1 MKKFFSGLKAKMSSF
16 YSKNRKLFIVVVSL
30 VLVIIVCFLFY
41 PKSEETAKNQTS
53 ETKSSEQASLD
64 YTSKIEAKVKEML
77 LSLEEVT
84 KANVMVLCE
93 STEIVEYQKNVN
105 ETTSENSSS
114 KNEEVAYEKDG
125 SKSTP
130 IVVTTK
136 NPKIV
141 GVWIIINSVS
151 ASTKL
156 AITNSICS
164 VLNIEETSINIL
176 QER

>member
-1 MKKFFSGLKAKMSSF
+1 MKKFFSGLKTKMSSL

-41 PKSEETAKNQTS
+41 PKSEETAKNQTA
-53 ETKSSEQASLD
+53 ETKSSEQTSLD

-164 VLNIEETSINIL
+164 VLNIDETSINIL

>member
-1 MKKFFSGLKAKMSSF
+1 MKKFFSGLKTKISSL
-16 YSKNRKLFIVVVSL
+16 YSKNRKLFIVMVSL

-41 PKSEETAKNQTS
+41 PKSEEMSKNQTS
-53 ETKSSEQASLD
+53 EIKTSEQTSLD
-64 YTSKIEAKVKEML
+64 YTSKIETKVKEML

-84 KANVMVLCE
+84 KANVMVLCD

-164 VLNIEETSINIL
+164 VLNIDETSINIL

>member
-1 MKKFFSGLKAKMSSF
+1 MKKFFSGLKTKMSSL
-16 YSKNRKLFIVVVSL
+16 YSKNRKLFIVMVSL
-30 VLVIIVCFLFY
+30 FLVIIVCFLFY
-41 PKSEETAKNQTS
+41 PKTDTNAKNQTT
-53 ETKSSEQASLD
+53 ETKSSEQTSLD
-64 YTSKIEAKVKEML
+64 YTTKIETKVKQML

-84 KANVMVLCE
+84 KANVMVLCD

-105 ETTSENSSS
+105 ESTSENSSS